1 MTFPVLRVP
10 SDTHRQELTELTC
23 HLFPS
28 LSVLILTEGTFRTDD
43 LRTVLTN
50 NWITLL
56 KHCSCFLEVCNF
68 HEKQKLL
75 TVLGNNSYISE
86 KLIDEVH
93 VIRNCSFLYSRQYSR
108 IGNFSIVY
116 AALGTM
122 NCYSWMYI
130 LAWIA

>member
-50 NWITLL
+50 N
-56 KHCSCFLEVCNF
+56 
-68 HEKQKLL
+68 
-75 TVLGNNSYISE
+75 
-86 KLIDEVH
+86 
-93 VIRNCSFLYSRQYSR
+93 
-108 IGNFSIVY
+108 
-116 AALGTM
+116 
-122 NCYSWMYI
+122 
-130 LAWIA
+130 